1 MQRILITGANKGI
14 GLAIARGVLQHSS
27 DTHVI
32 LGSRDASRG
41 KAAIETL
48 MDEQPEWGG
57 RLTQLDLDVTDD
69 ESVTSATQRLSAQ
82 FSDQQF
88 PLYAVVNNAG
98 IGLGSAQP
106 NPVFDVNVRGIQ
118 RVCAAFI
125 PLLDQA
131 AGRVVNIT
139 SAAGPKFVSECPEGL
154 RQFLTDPGIEWA
166 DLESRMNEYLDTDKG
181 GLPAHGL
188 RNEDAYGL
196 SKAFANS
203 LTLWLA
209 RKNPRLKINAC
220 TPGWIDT
227 DLTRYHAEASGK
239 SPAELGMKTPSEGAH
254 SALHLLFETL
264 EGNGRYYGSDAV
276 RSPLDAYRAPGD
288 PPFNG

>member
-32 LGSRDASRG
+32 LGSRDSLRG
-41 KAAIETL
+41 KAAVDTL
-48 MDEQPEWGG
+48 VDEQSEWSA
-57 RLTQLDLDVTDD
+57 RLTQLDLDVTD
-69 ESVTSATQRLSAQ
+69 ENSVTQAAKQISAQ

-88 PLYAVVNNAG
+88 PLYGVVNNAG
-98 IGLGSAQP
+98 IGLGSAEP
-106 NPVFDVNVRGIQ
+106 RPVLDVNVRGIQ
-118 RVCAAFI
+118 RVCEAFI
-125 PLLDQA
+125 PLLDKA
-131 AGRVVNIT
+131 RGRVVNIT
-139 SAAGPKFVSECPEGL
+139 SAAGPKFVSECPEDL
-154 RQFLTDPGIEWA
+154 RHFLTDPGIEWT
-166 DLESRMNEYLDTDKG
+166 DLESQMNKYLDPTNG
-181 GLPAHGL
+181 GLPGQGL

-196 SKAFANS
+196 SKACANS

-209 RKNPRLKINAC
+209 RENPGLDINAC

-227 DLTRYHAEASGK
+227 DLTRYHAETSGK
-239 SPAELGMKTPSEGAH
+239 SPAELGMKSPSEGAR

-288 PPFNG
+288 PPFYG

>member
-14 GLAIARGVLQHSS
+14 GLAIARGVLQHSN

-32 LGSRDASRG
+32 LGSRDSLRG

-48 MDEQPEWGG
+48 VDEQPEWAE
-57 RLTQLDLDVTDD
+57 RLTQLDLDVTDAD
-69 ESVTSATQRLSAQ
+69 SVTQAAKQLSAH

-88 PLYAVVNNAG
+88 PLYALVNNAG
-98 IGLGSAQP
+98 IGLGSAEP
-106 NPVFDVNVRGIQ
+106 RPVFDVNVQGIR
-118 RVCAAFI
+118 RVCEAFI

-131 AGRVVNIT
+131 EGRVVNIT
-139 SAAGPKFVSECPEGL
+139 SAAGPKFVSECPEDL
-154 RQFLTDPGIEWA
+154 RDFLTDPGIEWA
-166 DLESRMNEYLDTDKG
+166 DLESRMNEYLDADTGSLSDQ
-181 GLPAHGL
+181 GL

-196 SKAFANS
+196 SKACANS

-209 RKNPRLKINAC
+209 RENPNLKINAC

-239 SPAELGMKTPSEGAH
+239 SATELGMKSPSDGAR

>member
-1 MQRILITGANKGI
+1 MQRILISGANKGI

-32 LGSRDASRG
+32 LGSRDSLRG
-41 KAAIETL
+41 KAAVETL
-48 MDEQPEWGG
+48 VDEQSEWSA
-57 RLTQLDLDVTDD
+57 RLTQLDLDVTD
-69 ESVTSATQRLSAQ
+69 ENSVTQAAKQISAQ

-88 PLYAVVNNAG
+88 PLYGVVNNAG
-98 IGLGSAQP
+98 IGLGSAEP
-106 NPVFDVNVRGIQ
+106 RPVLDVNVRGIQ
-118 RVCAAFI
+118 RVCEAFI
-125 PLLDQA
+125 PLLDKA
-131 AGRVVNIT
+131 RGRVVNIT
-139 SAAGPKFVSECPEGL
+139 SAAGPKFVSECPEDL
-154 RQFLTDPGIEWA
+154 RHFLTDPGIEWT
-166 DLESRMNEYLDTDKG
+166 DLESQMNKYLDPTNG
-181 GLPAHGL
+181 GLPGQGL

-196 SKAFANS
+196 SKACANS

-209 RKNPRLKINAC
+209 RENPGLDINAC

-227 DLTRYHAEASGK
+227 DLTRYHAETSGK
-239 SPAELGMKTPSEGAH
+239 SPAELGMKSPSEGAR

-288 PPFNG
+288 PPFYG